1 MKRIFGIFRIKYE
14 ERWPAFFVFLTTL
27 LLNALVIIKYADRF
41 LLPAENYHK
50 LFVAN
55 FHVSGYDPLT
65 YAVLSHWFTEYNIY
79 RHPLLAFFMYLPAQL
94 NQALMALTGIN
105 CAPFIMAV
113 ILLLGALYSF
123 IFLYRILREV
133 IELPQ
138 FDATLLSLMLF
149 SFAYVL
155 VSVCVPDH
163 FSLSMFMLLLTLYVS
178 GKKLKQHKP
187 FTKWQTILFFLVTAG
202 ISLNNGLKVF
212 MANWFVN
219 GRRFF
224 RPLNLVLAIL
234 VPSLLIWVFARME
247 YHEYQYPRW
256 KARKVAQK
264 RAKDKERAQLVAQFT
279 KDWPAWDSTKVAHAA
294 DSVMKIRAWEKKHA
308 NDKKPMNAHQGKP
321 VKKGEFWSWTD
332 ITTSRTATAVENL
345 FGESILLHQ
354 DYLLGDTL
362 TGRPVIVNYR
372 WWTNYV
378 IEGVLVVCFLLGLW
392 IGRRNRLMWLAV
404 SFFALD
410 MMIHMALGFGINE
423 VYIMSPH
430 WAFVFPIVL
439 ACLVKGVPRRFLLP
453 LRGLLGLITVY
464 CFVYNV
470 VLIIEYLAFL

>member
-1 MKRIFGIFRIKYE
+1 MKRIFGIFRIKPE

-27 LLNALVIIKYADRF
+27 LLNALVIVKYADRF
-41 LLPAENYHK
+41 LFPAKDYHH
-50 LFVAN
+50 LFVSN

-65 YAVLSHWFTEYNIY
+65 YAVLSQWFTEYNIY
-79 RHPLLAFFMYLPAQL
+79 RHPLLAFFLYLPAQF
-94 NQALMALTGIN
+94 NKALISLTGIN
-105 CAPFIMAV
+105 CAPFIVAV
-113 ILLLGALYSF
+113 FLLLTAVYSF
-123 IFLYRILREV
+123 VFLYRILREV
-133 IELPQ
+133 IALPR

-163 FSLSMFMLLLTLYVS
+163 FALSMGMLLLTLYVS
-178 GKKLKQHKP
+178 GKKLRQGKP

-224 RPLNLVLAIL
+224 RPLNLILAIL
-234 VPSLLIWVFARME
+234 LPSVLIWVFARME
-247 YHEYQYPRW
+247 YREYQYPRW

-264 RAKDKERAQLVAQFT
+264 RAKDRDRAQLAAQFT
-279 KDWPAWDSTKVAHAA
+279 KAWPAWDSARVARAA
-294 DSVMKIRAWEKKHA
+294 DSVMKVRTLEKKRA
-308 NDKKPMNAHQGKP
+308 NAKKPNVAHQGKP

-362 TGRPVIVNYR
+362 TGRPVIVGYR
-372 WWTNYV
+372 WWLNYV
-378 IEGVLVVCFLLGLW
+378 VEVVLVACLLLGLW
-392 IGRRNRLMWLAV
+392 VGRRSRLMWLSV

-410 MMIHMALGFGINE
+410 MAIHMVAGFGINE

-439 ACLVKGVPRRFLLP
+439 ACLLKGVPRQVARP
-453 LRGLLGLITVY
+453 LRGLLGLTAAY
-464 CFVYNV
+464 CFVYNMT
-470 VLIIEYLAFL
+470 LLIEYLAFS